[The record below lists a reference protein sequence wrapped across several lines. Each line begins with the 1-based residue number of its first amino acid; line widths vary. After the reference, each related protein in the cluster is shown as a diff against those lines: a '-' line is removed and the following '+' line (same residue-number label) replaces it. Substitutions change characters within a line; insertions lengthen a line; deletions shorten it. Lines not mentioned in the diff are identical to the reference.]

1 MPTTNEMLDQVSRA
15 VVALRPLHIYCCTT
29 DYPLVYDAVMRL
41 ALRLHM
47 PENLVRV
54 RSSEFLQ
61 PGTAVVMDGMRPI
74 HVAIPAPE
82 PIGRS
87 WTPGQGA

>member
-1 MPTTNEMLDQVSRA
+1 
-15 VVALRPLHIYCCTT
+15 
-29 DYPLVYDAVMRL
+29 MRL

-74 HVAIPAPE
+74 HVAVPAPE
-82 PIGRS
+82 PIRREPPIS
-87 WTPGQGA
+87 AALLYTEWKVQQRNRTWPSGQGA